1 MCAISNTP
9 RKCPGLRARLEKL
22 QKGWSCKNRCHYV
35 YGIPKYS
42 LSNLRKSSSVN
53 TVLSGCFFSVFS
65 GGWSLDFLPL
75 FWARTFRQYKDGK
88 NSSHCYPDQT
98 TKQWFSSLPAAS
110 PLFYKN
116 PAIFQSASKVKWEA
130 NHWRQPKQVTG
141 TTADTNL
148 LFGVKYEN
156 CFPIIVTEIRTLIS
170 IQNFL
175 KLWPSF
181 YPLSPWHNLKTQRVC
196 GIPSAFSNT
205 LSPPVTISSLRNTGL
220 NHFHLSMYV
229 NSLYLIKTA
238 QGSST
243 VSYSSLQI
251 LAWDYLLGKTTQEI
265 LKLWDTPFKRQSNS
279 YYMSQQHICFLVNQ
293 PPATEKASLIDRVRR
308 RSEPGLLCQLKLRN
322 IFGN

>member
-1 MCAISNTP
+1 MP
-9 RKCPGLRARLEKL
+9 RPACQAGEAAERLEL
-22 QKGWSCKNRCHYV
+22 QEPLSRCLWY
-35 YGIPKYS
+35 PKVFPLKFTEIFLGKHS
-42 LSNLRKSSSVN
+42 AFGLLLFCLLWRLILGLPAS
-53 TVLSGCFFSVFS
+53 VLSKNLQTIQRWKKQQSLLSRPNHKTVIFKLTCSIPAVLQEPCYFPECLQRKVRGKPLMLTKAGHWDNSRYQLIIWSQIWKLFS
-65 GGWSLDFLPL
+65 
-75 FWARTFRQYKDGK
+75 
-88 NSSHCYPDQT
+88 
-98 TKQWFSSLPAAS
+98 
-110 PLFYKN
+110 
-116 PAIFQSASKVKWEA
+116 
-130 NHWRQPKQVTG
+130 
-141 TTADTNL
+141 
-148 LFGVKYEN
+148 
-156 CFPIIVTEIRTLIS
+156 IIVTEIRTLIS

-181 YPLSPWHNLKTQRVC
+181 YPLSPWHNPKTQRVC

-229 NSLYLIKTA
+229 NCLYLIKTA